1 VLQTFVAANIC
12 SHLASTKE
20 PPSTRDIPAPDC
32 RRANS
37 RDSSWEVLR
46 VWCGLRE
53 RSRFLRFFAPLV
65 LTCHAHPLRCFGP
78 KHISAKGHP
87 TGSCLLQKLRA
98 GRAVE
103 DPDNL
108 IRYAA
113 RASSGSVHSL
123 PLMINEPESLK
134 SKDPGNRWCE
144 VQAGIQRWVADA
156 GPLLTLTLTSCQS
169 NVVNCAQNLS

>member
-1 VLQTFVAANIC
+1 MLQTFVAANIC

-37 RDSSWEVLR
+37 RDSCEVQS
-46 VWCGLRE
+46 VWCALLE
-53 RSRFLRFFAPLV
+53 RSRLLHFFSPLV
-65 LTCHAHPLRCFGP
+65 LTCNAHPLRCFGP

-87 TGSCLLQKLRA
+87 TGSCLLQKVRA

-108 IRYAA
+108 IRAA
-113 RASSGSVHSL
+113 PRASSGSVHSL
-123 PLMINEPESLK
+123 PLMIKEPESLK
-134 SKDPGNRWCE
+134 ARRPRPTGGAKCGLARIGGRYCRCRPASESDPN
-144 VQAGIQRWVADA
+144 
-156 GPLLTLTLTSCQS
+156 
-169 NVVNCAQNLS
+169 NLPKERC